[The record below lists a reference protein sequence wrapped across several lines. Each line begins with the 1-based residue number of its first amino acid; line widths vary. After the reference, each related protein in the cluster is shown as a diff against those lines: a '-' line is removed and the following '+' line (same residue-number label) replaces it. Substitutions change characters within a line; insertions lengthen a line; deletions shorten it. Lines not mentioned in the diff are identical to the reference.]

1 MGKKFNPKEYEGGA
15 VALAFGGPIG
25 GAMRQAGDLFSVE
38 KGQFSQAWMR
48 PATEAEAKKIKAD
61 HANNASAAS
70 SMGLAKEVVSLKSKV
85 IDLEQERDDVII
97 ERNAASDELEQAKLR
112 IKELEKEAADNGKEP
127 DPKAKPSG
135 LAAGAA
141 K

>member
-1 MGKKFNPKEYEGGA
+1 MAKKFDPKGYEGGA

-25 GAMRQAGDLFSVE
+25 GKMRQPGDLFSVE

-61 HANNASAAS
+61 HANNAATANSK
-70 SMGLAKEVVSLKSKV
+70 GLVVEVIALKEKV
-85 IDLEQERDDVII
+85 ADLEQERDDVII

-112 IKELEKEAADNGKEP
+112 IKELEKEVADNGKEP
-127 DPKAKPSG
+127 DPKATRSG